1 MGAAPMH
8 HDGTILSLH
17 PLKREKTVL
26 RRINGVFRLL
36 GEKITLEQFCA
47 VCDSLRGDGPLKDLR
62 AMRADCLRHGG
73 SITEGNRR
81 YGTTK
86 DSAGRGSES

>member
-1 MGAAPMH
+1 MH

-36 GEKITLEQFCA
+36 GEKITLEQFC
-47 VCDSLRGDGPLKDLR
+47 
-62 AMRADCLRHGG
+62 
-73 SITEGNRR
+73 EGQ
-81 YGTTK
+81 K
-86 DSAGRGSES
+86 LA